1 MSTMVTVL
9 TRWIQILTPTGRRY
23 WHRLTSD
30 FVNPSLRWNSIS
42 TRRGWLTTWSCYLL
56 LVWPRLGIALH
67 GSRTR
72 RQFSWGDVERDEI
85 FLNDKQLYYLG
96 CTFHKSHIILAKTNC
111 EVAHQLLVKTFSSSK
126 FGTTPTCTCRTFRS
140 STGRTRFPS

>member
-1 MSTMVTVL
+1 MLTVI
-9 TRWIQILTPTGRRY
+9 TRWLQILTPTGRRY

-72 RQFSWGDVERDEI
+72 RLFSWGDVERDNF

-96 CTFHKSHIILAKTNC
+96 SNLPQKPYYTSKGKLWSC
-111 EVAHQLLVKTFSSSK
+111 HQFKLLIKTFSSSR